1 MWWNSICQSG
11 IKGELRQETFALYKS
26 ITLDHREHKS
36 YSTTVLKF
44 VWGHSKED
52 IRINAFM
59 VCLLPIYI
67 SSLLIQIEIQ
77 KNVIPL
83 KF

>member
-1 MWWNSICQSG
+1 MWWNSIYQSG

-26 ITLDHREHKS
+26 ITLDHCEHKS
-36 YSTTVLKF
+36 YSTSVLKF

-77 KNVIPL
+77 KML
-83 KF
+83 FL